1 MADLPPLNT
10 DGGQQQ
16 QQQIIL
22 HHIASYLSLGDA
34 ESMASLSRP
43 SPRYCYSAA
52 TPYRHHHTGS
62 SSGSRGGSSSGITNT
77 SNTAIMGLTG
87 YHSLDYHFYHT
98 IGTTSSAAAGGGME
112 STNHNFRRGDD
123 DGNASLLGSNSS
135 VGGAATAASNNHN
148 TNDDEEDWFVGGG
161 GKGQTPGL
169 VALSP
174 LEEEFYGPDYDGQQ
188 QQQLQQQTII
198 STPAGQPTSESE
210 GGESSSSP
218 SSRMVVVNS
227 TNNTS
232 GILRSNHR
240 RKMIDNNN
248 NNDDDGENNNERQNT
263 SGVTDDETDENDDD
277 DELSFYIRREN
288 SLRRQA
294 LQHKLAAA
302 VFAHPYPLRQY
313 CLDAYSTAVKLSIE
327 RQKQKEQLAALEEEE
342 KEPPPET
349 ARDHPAPIVSPSTE
363 LHGRMR
369 DSSPEL
375 GEHHHH
381 HHHHHQ
387 QSSRVGTTGHDDR
400 NHLQQLHRHRYH
412 HQHHH
417 HHHHQQEK
425 RLRKQHQSR
434 AKIIRVIISKLL
446 SNAPLSIL
454 LDIAESVCDL
464 SLETLF
470 ATGKIGLF
478 TIDKCINVLCSTVL
492 SILDVLTSF
501 NPFHIFEHVIN
512 LQPGSH
518 DYARKEAGTGG
529 NPLDSKVCLIGNIM
543 LLVCSNLFRAEAKQH
558 VSCLSCIM
566 LQLFRRLHKMDSVST
581 LLAYSER
588 SGEEAFSK
596 SKKKRAQRMMHYNV
610 SFQPFTATIHPKSPA
625 KSNKM
630 RHNVSFELS
639 SLRSVDMSERG
650 DDASLSEESLNSSG
664 SIFMRTPTSFPPTPT
679 SRLYYFERGSRFTE
693 NVIFL
698 ARDQLRV
705 ERGLDNQ
712 NEQTRAMSSALRE
725 GSRLAVFDAADAGGG
740 GIALSCG
747 QHIATKVGNVLYCST
762 RSMIPV
768 MRNSYVYFEISVSP
782 PPSMD
787 ASGNNVNN
795 QVTVA
800 TLSIGLSTL
809 EMPLNTLVGAWK
821 GSVGLCSTGQIL
833 QAGQWLS
840 SNSQEHST
848 YGCNS
853 TVGCLV
859 YIDDTSAFDT
869 WEGKNVVA
877 DVTFNINGCVIPLA
891 AAANEDSQSDA
902 VTLSLVAPKAQELF
916 PTVTLHSPA
925 TCVMCR
931 FSADDL
937 LANSRKEIG
946 APPGVTVYS
955 VDGSVLLDDNV
966 DTVEGVDEFLDTSS
980 VLDAFPHDEGAL

>member
-1 MADLPPLNT
+1 
-10 DGGQQQ
+10 
-16 QQQIIL
+16 
-22 HHIASYLSLGDA
+22 
-34 ESMASLSRP
+34 MASLSRP

-52 TPYRHHHTGS
+52 TPRHHGN
-62 SSGSRGGSSSGITNT
+62 GIANN
-77 SNTAIMGLTG
+77 SHINSPGLTG

-98 IGTTSSAAAGGGME
+98 IGTASAGGEMMDA
-112 STNHNFRRGDD
+112 TNSNNLRRGGDD
-123 DGNASLLGSNSS
+123 DGNDVSLLGSNSS
-135 VGGAATAASNNHN
+135 VGGAAAAGQRQYHPQVSPSSFNN
-148 TNDDEEDWFVGGG
+148 TDTTDDEEDWFVG

-174 LEEEFYGPDYDGQQ
+174 LEEEFDGQQ
-188 QQQLQQQTII
+188 HHLQHPIN
-198 STPAGQPTSESE
+198 STPAGQPTSETE
-210 GGESSSSP
+210 GVEP
-218 SSRMVVVNS
+218 SRMGYV
-227 TNNTS
+227 TNTSTS
-232 GILRSNHR
+232 GILRRNNSQSRWKITGNNTMNHE
-240 RKMIDNNN
+240 
-248 NNDDDGENNNERQNT
+248 DDHGNT
-263 SGVTDDETDENDDD
+263 HDVTENDDD
-277 DELSFYIRREN
+277 DDLSIYVRREN
-288 SLRRQA
+288 SLRRKT

-313 CLDAYSTAVKLSIE
+313 CLDAYGTAMKLSME
-327 RQKQKEQLAALEEEE
+327 RQRQQEQLTAEAEESERYLED
-342 KEPPPET
+342 PPET
-349 ARDHPAPIVSPSTE
+349 AREPVPTSVSPSTE
-363 LHGRMR
+363 LHGLI

-375 GEHHHH
+375 GEHN
-381 HHHHHQ
+381 Q
-387 QSSRVGTTGHDDR
+387 QQQLRGNGSGGG
-400 NHLQQLHRHRYH
+400 NQQLQQHHRHR
-412 HQHHH
+412 
-417 HHHHQQEK
+417 HHQQEK
-425 RLRKQHQSR
+425 RLRKQRQSR
-434 AKIIRVIISKLL
+434 AKIIRVIITKLL
-446 SNAPLSIL
+446 DNAPLSIL

-470 ATGKIGLF
+470 AAGKIGLF
-478 TIDKCINVLCSTVL
+478 TIDKCINTLCNTVL
-492 SILDVLTSF
+492 NILDVLTSF

-512 LQPGSH
+512 LQRSAVGKTGDVVVSGIMSVATGVGSVSNAALNRLSRQGLALAGGVVIAGTGSRSGRSGSH
-518 DYARKEAGTGG
+518 DHVRKDASSGD
-529 NPLDSKVCLIGNIM
+529 NPLDSK
-543 LLVCSNLFRAEAKQH
+543 
-558 VSCLSCIM
+558 
-566 LQLFRRLHKMDSVST
+566 LFRRLHKMDSVST
-581 LLAYSER
+581 LLAYTER

-596 SKKKRAQRMMHYNV
+596 HSKKRAQRMMHYNV

-625 KSNKM
+625 ISNKM

-639 SLRSVDMSERG
+639 SFRSTDMDER
-650 DDASLSEESLNSSG
+650 DDDVSLSEESLNSSG

-747 QHIATKVGNVLYCST
+747 QHIATKVGNALYCST

-782 PPSMD
+782 PPSTD
-787 ASGNNVNN
+787 ASGNNVNP
-795 QVTVA
+795 QVAVA

-869 WEGKNVVA
+869 WDGKNVVA
-877 DVTFNINGCVIPLA
+877 DVTFNINGCVIPLNS
-891 AAANEDSQSDA
+891 ANDGAESAESEQIGDS
-902 VTLSLVAPKAQELF
+902 TLSLVAPKAQELF
-916 PTVTLHSPA
+916 PTATLHSPA
-925 TCVMCR
+925 TCIMCR

-946 APPGVTVYS
+946 APDGATVYS
-955 VDGSVLLDDNV
+955 VDGSVLLDENTNFVEDV
-966 DTVEGVDEFLDTSS
+966 DDFVDTSS
-980 VLDAFPHDEGAL
+980 ALDTPSFSHEEVAL

>member
-1 MADLPPLNT
+1 M
-10 DGGQQQ
+10 
-16 QQQIIL
+16 I
-22 HHIASYLSLGDA
+22 GD
-34 ESMASLSRP
+34 SQ
-43 SPRYCYSAA
+43 
-52 TPYRHHHTGS
+52 
-62 SSGSRGGSSSGITNT
+62 
-77 SNTAIMGLTG
+77 
-87 YHSLDYHFYHT
+87 HS
-98 IGTTSSAAAGGGME
+98 
-112 STNHNFRRGDD
+112 
-123 DGNASLLGSNSS
+123 
-135 VGGAATAASNNHN
+135 
-148 TNDDEEDWFVGGG
+148 
-161 GKGQTPGL
+161 
-169 VALSP
+169 
-174 LEEEFYGPDYDGQQ
+174 
-188 QQQLQQQTII
+188 
-198 STPAGQPTSESE
+198 
-210 GGESSSSP
+210 
-218 SSRMVVVNS
+218 
-227 TNNTS
+227 
-232 GILRSNHR
+232 
-240 RKMIDNNN
+240 
-248 NNDDDGENNNERQNT
+248 DGENNNEGLKK
-263 SGVTDDETDENDDD
+263 SSDDDNIILDGNYDENDDD
-277 DELSFYIRREN
+277 SDDLSFFIRREH

-313 CLDAYSTAVKLSIE
+313 CLDAYATATKLSMA
-327 RQKQKEQLAALEEEE
+327 RQKQQQQEQQQLMATLEG

-349 ARDHPAPIVSPSTE
+349 SRDDVVTIMSPSTE
-363 LHGRMR
+363 LHGPID

-375 GEHHHH
+375 GEHQQLREQLHRHRYQHHH

-387 QSSRVGTTGHDDR
+387 G
-400 NHLQQLHRHRYH
+400 
-412 HQHHH
+412 
-417 HHHHQQEK
+417 EK

-434 AKIIRVIISKLL
+434 AKILRVIISKLL
-446 SNAPLSIL
+446 NTAPLSIL
-454 LDIAESVCDL
+454 LDIAESFCDL
-464 SLETLF
+464 SLETIF
-470 ATGKIGLF
+470 ATGKMGLF
-478 TIDKCINVLCSTVL
+478 TIDKCIDILSNTVL
-492 SILDVLTSF
+492 NILDLLTSF

-512 LQPGSH
+512 LQRSAVGKTGDVVVSGIMSVATGVGSVSNAALNRLSRQGLALAGGVVIAGAGSRSGRSGSH
-518 DYARKEAGTGG
+518 DYGRSRKDAGAGG
-529 NPLDSKVCLIGNIM
+529 NPLDSK
-543 LLVCSNLFRAEAKQH
+543 
-558 VSCLSCIM
+558 
-566 LQLFRRLHKMDSVST
+566 LFRRLHKMDSVST

-588 SGEEAFSK
+588 SGEEAFGK
-596 SKKKRAQRMMHYNV
+596 HAKKRAQRMMHYNV

-630 RHNVSFELS
+630 IHNVSFDLS
-639 SLRSVDMSERG
+639 SFRSADVTERSV

-705 ERGLDNQ
+705 ERGLGNQ

-725 GSRLAVFDAADAGGG
+725 GSRLAVFDAADTGGG

-747 QHIATKVGNVLYCST
+747 QHIATKVGNALYCST

-782 PPSMD
+782 PPSTD
-787 ASGNNVNN
+787 ASGNKVNP
-795 QVTVA
+795 QVAVA

-859 YIDDTSAFDT
+859 YIDDNSAFDS
-869 WEGKNVVA
+869 WEGKNVVT

-891 AAANEDSQSDA
+891 ATANEDVESETGTEQISDS
-902 VTLSLVAPKAQELF
+902 TLSLVAPKAQELF

-937 LANSRKEIG
+937 LATSRKEIG
-946 APPGVTVYS
+946 APNGVTVYA
-955 VDGSVLLDDNV
+955 VDGSVILDENADKVEEEV
-966 DTVEGVDEFLDTSS
+966 DDFLDTTSAT
-980 VLDAFPHDEGAL
+980 LDMTSPHEEVAL

>member
-1 MADLPPLNT
+1 MAEDLPPLNSE
-10 DGGQQQ
+10 GGQQQQ

-52 TPYRHHHTGS
+52 TPRHHHG
-62 SSGSRGGSSSGITNT
+62 SGSRGSSGVTNN
-77 SNTAIMGLTG
+77 SSLGLMG

-98 IGTTSSAAAGGGME
+98 IGTTSSGIE
-112 STNHNFRRGDD
+112 STNNFRRGDD
-123 DGNASLLGSNSS
+123 DGNVSLLGSNSS
-135 VGGAATAASNNHN
+135 VGGTTAANNS
-148 TNDDEEDWFVGGG
+148 NDDEEDWFVG

-174 LEEEFYGPDYDGQQ
+174 LEEEFYGPDDAQQ
-188 QQQLQQQTII
+188 HLQQPII
-198 STPAGQPTSESE
+198 STPAGQPTSENE
-210 GGESSSSP
+210 GGESS
-218 SSRMVVVNS
+218 RMVVNS
-227 TNNTS
+227 TSNIS
-232 GILRSNHR
+232 GILRTSNR
-240 RKMIDNNN
+240 RRMNDDN
-248 NNDDDGENNNERQNT
+248 DDGENNEESHNESHNT
-263 SGVTDDETDENDDD
+263 NDEADDNDEDDD
-277 DELSFYIRREN
+277 DLSFYIRREN
-288 SLRRQA
+288 CLRRQA

-313 CLDAYSTAVKLSIE
+313 CLDAYKTAVKLSIQ
-327 RQKQKEQLAALEEEE
+327 RQKQKEQLAALEE
-342 KEPPPET
+342 KERYLEVPPEN
-349 ARDHPAPIVSPSTE
+349 ARDPVAVVSPSTE
-363 LHGRMR
+363 LHGPR

-375 GEHHHH
+375 GEHQ
-381 HHHHHQ
+381 Q
-387 QSSRVGTTGHDDR
+387 QSRVTGASG
-400 NHLQQLHRHRYH
+400 NQLQQLHRHRY
-412 HQHHH
+412 Q
-417 HHHHQQEK
+417 HHQQKETT
-425 RLRKQHQSR
+425 LRKQHQSR

-446 SNAPLSIL
+446 RNAPLSIL

-478 TIDKCINVLCSTVL
+478 TIDKCINVLCNTVL
-492 SILDVLTSF
+492 SILDVLTSI

-512 LQPGSH
+512 LQRSAVGKTGDVVVSGIMSVATGVGSVSNAALNRLSRQGLALAGGVVIAGAGSRSVRSGSH
-518 DYARKEAGTGG
+518 DHARKEAGAGG
-529 NPLDSKVCLIGNIM
+529 NPLDSK
-543 LLVCSNLFRAEAKQH
+543 
-558 VSCLSCIM
+558 
-566 LQLFRRLHKMDSVST
+566 LFRRLHKMDSVST

-596 SKKKRAQRMMHYNV
+596 HSKKRAQRMMHYNV
-610 SFQPFTATIHPKSPA
+610 SFQPFTATIHPKSPV

-639 SLRSVDMSERG
+639 SFRSVDVSERG
-650 DDASLSEESLNSSG
+650 DEASLSEESLNSSG

-705 ERGLDNQ
+705 ERGLENP
-712 NEQTRAMSSALRE
+712 NEQTRAMSSALRD
-725 GSRLAVFDAADAGGG
+725 GSRLAVFDAADAGAGV
-740 GIALSCG
+740 ALSCG
-747 QHIATKVGNVLYCST
+747 QHIATKVGNALYCST

-782 PPSMD
+782 PPSVD
-787 ASGNNVNN
+787 ASGNNVNTH
-795 QVTVA
+795 VALA

-840 SNSQEHST
+840 SHSQEHST

-877 DVTFNINGCVIPLA
+877 DVTFNINGCAIPLA
-891 AAANEDSQSDA
+891 AATNEDTESEA

-980 VLDAFPHDEGAL
+980 ALEAFPHDEVAL